1 MIWKTQ
7 LSTNFTFQST
17 MHFQQCPKV
26 MKSNWPQFSS
36 ANILKMTSDRVWF
49 CCWGHTW
56 IIRIKYPNQC
66 PWQQEFK
73 PSLEGP
79 IINCFIRPEWMSIHF
94 ASWCKLL
101 LVFYFCISWSKI
113 TGFIMQI
120 TTGFLFLYHEAKL
133 LVVAFLMVATRKPQ
147 PQLYYI

>member
-1 MIWKTQ
+1 MIIWKTQ

-36 ANILKMTSDRVWF
+36 ANILKMTSDCVWF

-73 PSLEGP
+73 TSLEGP

-101 LVFYFCISWSKI
+101 LVFYFCIMKQNYCLHDANYCWFSIFVSWSKI
-113 TGFIMQI
+113 TGF
-120 TTGFLFLYHEAKL
+120 LFFVLH
-133 LVVAFLMVATRKPQ
+133 PQ
-147 PQLYYI
+147 CL